1 MRTGT
6 QSLTHRGLP
15 AGPEMPH
22 YERPAQGGAR
32 MRDVPTAD
40 LLRRADAGEQAAWD
54 ALVVRYTNLLWS
66 VGRAHRL
73 GAADAADVVQTT
85 WLRLVENLGRIEDP
99 ERLPGWLATTA
110 RRECLRTL
118 RRAGREP
125 LGTGDDAAL
134 DVIDDHAEPL
144 DAKLIADERDAA
156 LWACF
161 ERLSERCRVLLRILV
176 ATPPPAYADV
186 AAALGMPIGS
196 IGPTRGRCLERLRS
210 LADEVALGP
219 DALGAEG
226 TRS

>member
-1 MRTGT
+1 
-6 QSLTHRGLP
+6 
-15 AGPEMPH
+15 MP
-22 YERPAQGGAR
+22 
-32 MRDVPTAD
+32 DVPVAD
-40 LLRRADAGEQAAWD
+40 LLRRADAGDQAAWD
-54 ALVVRYTNLLWS
+54 VLVLRYTNLLWS

-73 GAADAADVVQTT
+73 SSADAADVVQTT

-110 RRECLRTL
+110 RRECLRIL
-118 RRAGREP
+118 RRSGREHVAS
-125 LGTGDDAAL
+125 GDDAAL
-134 DVIDDHAEPL
+134 DVIDEQADPL
-144 DAKLIADERDAA
+144 DAKLIADERDAE

-161 ERLSERCRVLLRILV
+161 ERLSERCRVLLRILM

-196 IGPTRGRCLERLRS
+196 IGPTRGRCLERLRG
-210 LADEVALGP
+210 LAEQGALGP